1 MELKKSSKADL
12 ERKKNVFMQIGF
24 VMVLSVALIA
34 FEWSTTDYSL
44 DPSLIISEMVV
55 EEEIIPI
62 TRPEEIKPPPPP
74 PPQVTDVLVIVDD
87 DVELDDVLD
96 IFDTEMDNTREFD
109 MIITIDV
116 EDEER
121 DVDVIHIIV
130 EDDPEFPGG
139 NEALL
144 RYLAQNTRYP
154 PIAQENGIQGKVHV
168 RFVVEPTGDVSNVE
182 VIRGVDPSLDRE
194 AVRVVSTLPRFKPGR
209 QRNRPV
215 RVWYTVPINFTLQ
228 N

>member
-1 MELKKSSKADL
+1 MEVKKSTKADL
-12 ERKKNVFMQIGF
+12 ENKKTVFMQIGF
-24 VMVLSVALIA
+24 VMVLSIALIA

-74 PPQVTDVLVIVDD
+74 PPQVTDILNIVDD
-87 DVELDDVLD
+87 DIELDDVLD
-96 IFDTEMDNTREFD
+96 IFDTEMDDIREFD
-109 MIITIDV
+109 MTIHIDMD
-116 EDEER
+116 EEER
-121 DVDVIHIIV
+121 DEAEIFTIV
-130 EDDPEFPGG
+130 EESPEFPGG
-139 NEALL
+139 DEALL

-154 PIAQENGIQGKVHV
+154 PIAQENGISGRVHV
-168 RFVVEPTGDVSNVE
+168 RFVVEPTGDVSNVT
-182 VIRGVDPSLDRE
+182 VLRGVDPSLDRE
-194 AVRVVSTLPRFKPGR
+194 AVRVVASLPRFKPGK

-215 RVWYTVPINFTLQ
+215 RVYYTVPINFTLQ

>member
-44 DPSLIISEMVV
+44 DPSVIISEMVV